1 MHHCRVVTARAA
13 TAAPTQ
19 ATRSERESIVTELQV
34 NLTKTLLLAAA
45 LSTAASLSIAQAVA
59 APKTDD
65 AAVQPAD
72 ATAPAKH
79 KSQSTQAT
87 TSHKTKSHHAKKDVK
102 KDVKPTTDATP
113 AS

>member
-1 MHHCRVVTARAA
+1 M
-13 TAAPTQ
+13 
-19 ATRSERESIVTELQV
+19 

-45 LSTAASLSIAQAVA
+45 LSTAASLGFAQTVA

-72 ATAPAKH
+72 ANATAKH
-79 KSQSTQAT
+79 KSQSSQAT
-87 TSHKTKSHHAKKDVK
+87 TSHKTKSHHAKKDDK
-102 KDVKPTTDATP
+102 KDAKPTKDATP